1 MQRRRAG
8 AMGQGCAGEACEVG
22 ERLHYTTTLQQ
33 GCTLAAARCMELVGG
48 AVPARSTRFMSE
60 VFCSFLPT
68 FSVDCTVSAREYSRV
83 LTHAGPLAANRW
95 PGRTVPTN
103 RREHN
108 LLLRRAARRGAVRQ
122 QLACDGPST

>member
-1 MQRRRAG
+1 MLVGMQRRRAG

-33 GCTLAAARCMELVGG
+33 GCTLAAARCMGLVGG

-68 FSVDCTVSAREYSRV
+68 FSVDCAGSASAHEYSRV
-83 LTHAGPLAANRW
+83 VTQPSSRQPLARTDGAN
-95 PGRTVPTN
+95 
-103 RREHN
+103 
-108 LLLRRAARRGAVRQ
+108 
-122 QLACDGPST
+122 